1 MWERRRRKCREHV
14 RLDVFVTQP
23 CRVKILKVER
33 FYQDRKAEKKTALH
47 RTAAEQMF
55 YKAPQCLLTVEL
67 LV

>member
-33 FYQDRKAEKKTALH
+33 FYQDRKAEKKLLYT
-47 RTAAEQMF
+47 EQLLNKCF
-55 YKAPQCLLTVEL
+55 IKHLIVLLTVEL